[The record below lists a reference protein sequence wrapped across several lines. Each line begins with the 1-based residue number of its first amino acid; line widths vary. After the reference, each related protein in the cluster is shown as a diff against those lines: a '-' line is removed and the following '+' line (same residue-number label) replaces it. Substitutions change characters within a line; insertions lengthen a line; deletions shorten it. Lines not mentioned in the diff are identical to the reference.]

1 MSASRAAAI
10 LLASSTIVIF
20 AGNDAKPQTTP
31 RPASCAFSPVPVSSD
46 AVVKGMPASELAKLK
61 TPAPSVEE
69 IWPHFLRA
77 TQDDFERRHLA
88 SHLRAV
94 VSGIVARLP
103 SDERPDVRWLPS
115 GGGVA
120 VFEIRQDQ
128 LCSGG
133 RGFMA
138 SPVINMPGYFVDPTT
153 GEIMPGPPDD

>member
-1 MSASRAAAI
+1 MTASRTSAILIAFAAI
-10 LLASSTIVIF
+10 IVLATNG
-20 AGNDAKPQTTP
+20 ATPQTTT

-46 AVVKGMPASELAKLK
+46 AVIKGMPASELAKLK

-88 SHLRAV
+88 AHLRAV

-103 SDERPDVRWLPS
+103 SDERPDARWLPF

-138 SPVINMPGYFVDPTT
+138 SPVINIPGYYVDPTT